1 MAMEKLDKAIDEE
14 ISGSPICEAVKQ
26 LAGTLFEGVDYADPS
41 KVYDALAE
49 RGLFTDSELEL
60 VTNGWGLNMDTL
72 DRICQV
78 RFAMDADQVLEEQ
91 R

>member
-1 MAMEKLDKAIDEE
+1 MALETLDKTIDEE
-14 ISGSPICEAVKQ
+14 ISGSPICESVKQ
-26 LAGTLFEGVDYADPS
+26 LAGTLFEGVDYTDSS
-41 KVYDALAE
+41 KVYNELAE

-78 RFAMDADQVLEEQ
+78 RFAMDADQTLEEQ
-91 R
+91 

>member
-1 MAMEKLDKAIDEE
+1 MAQETFDNVIDTE
-14 ISGSPICEAVKQ
+14 IGGSPICEAVKQ
-26 LAGTLFEGVDYADPS
+26 LAGTLFEGVDYTDPS
-41 KVYDALAE
+41 KVYNELAE

-91 R
+91 Q